1 MKFSKKSFQ
10 EKYKPKEVEEL
21 YDPNKGEIGGD
32 TVTTTNQIGVN
43 IQPIPGDSTSNYVQG
58 IPTDSETFAK
68 NTKNTSADIARSRFN
83 MGTAYGYV
91 SEEDEN
97 SEKDKK
103 KKKKKKFNKKE
114 IDENLEESAK
124 EKMKNIIKELL
135 NSKNDAGEIVKNNNF
150 SDVNRNKIPDVEE
163 LEDIHLSNLVSDF
176 TKTLE
181 DKSPDE
187 ISIVINDLILK
198 LGNLIPSDYK
208 NIIKNNL

>member
-32 TVTTTNQIGVN
+32 TVISTNQIGTDTPV
-43 IQPIPGDSTSNYVQG
+43 IPGDDTSNRKKG

-97 SEKDKK
+97 
-103 KKKKKKFNKKE
+103 
-114 IDENLEESAK
+114 IEESAK
-124 EKMKNIIKELL
+124 EKMKNIIK
-135 NSKNDAGEIVKNNNF
+135 
-150 SDVNRNKIPDVEE
+150 
-163 LEDIHLSNLVSDF
+163 
-176 TKTLE
+176 
-181 DKSPDE
+181 
-187 ISIVINDLILK
+187 
-198 LGNLIPSDYK
+198 
-208 NIIKNNL
+208 

>member
-21 YDPNKGEIGGD
+21 YDPKKGEIGGD
-32 TVTTTNQIGVN
+32 TVITTNQIGTNTPV
-43 IQPIPGDSTSNYVQG
+43 IPGDNTSNRKQG

-97 SEKDKK
+97 
-103 KKKKKKFNKKE
+103 
-114 IDENLEESAK
+114 LEESAK

-135 NSKNDAGEIVKNNNF
+135 NSKNDAGEIVKNNNY
-150 SDVNRNKIPDVEE
+150 SDVNRNKIEDIEE
-163 LEDIHLSNLVSDF
+163 LEDIQLSNLVSDF

>member
-32 TVTTTNQIGVN
+32 TVITTNQIGTDTPV
-43 IQPIPGDSTSNYVQG
+43 IPGDDTSDRKKG

-97 SEKDKK
+97 
-103 KKKKKKFNKKE
+103 
-114 IDENLEESAK
+114 IEESAK

-135 NSKNDAGEIVKNNNF
+135 NSKNDAGEIVKNNNY
-150 SDVNRNKIPDVEE
+150 SDVNRNKIPDIEE
-163 LEDIHLSNLVSDF
+163 LEDIHLNNLTSDF
-176 TKTLE
+176 IKKLE
-181 DKSPDE
+181 DKTPDE
-187 ISIVINDLILK
+187 ISIVMNDLILK
-198 LGNLIPSDYK
+198 LGKLIPVDYK